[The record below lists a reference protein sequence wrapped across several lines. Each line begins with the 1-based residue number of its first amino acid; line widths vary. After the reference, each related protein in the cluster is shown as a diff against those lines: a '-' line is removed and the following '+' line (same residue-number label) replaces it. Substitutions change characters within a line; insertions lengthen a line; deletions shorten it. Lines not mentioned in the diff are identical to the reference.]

1 MKMQKKIPKMISFM
15 TRRNNDGRGINGA
28 GEARK
33 TEENIHADM
42 PNVDELL
49 KLLQA
54 QGMGAET
61 RKKEMAL

>member
-1 MKMQKKIPKMISFM
+1 M
-15 TRRNNDGRGINGA
+15 GEGINGA

-49 KLLQA
+49 KLLQST
-54 QGMGAET
+54 GNGCGN
-61 RKKEMAL
+61 KEKNGIVRRIAKCS

>member
-1 MKMQKKIPKMISFM
+1 MM
-15 TRRNNDGRGINGA
+15 GEGINGA

-33 TEENIHADM
+33 TEENINADM

>member
-1 MKMQKKIPKMISFM
+1 MM
-15 TRRNNDGRGINGA
+15 GEGINGA

-54 QGMGAET
+54 QGMGEKKK
-61 RKKEMAL
+61 KKEMAL

>member
-1 MKMQKKIPKMISFM
+1 MM
-15 TRRNNDGRGINGA
+15 GEGINGA

-61 RKKEMAL
+61 RKKEIAL